1 MITGGKSPNPTAGQT
16 ALPAVEWTLLNRAK
30 APPEQ
35 KPTTDRPAVEKEN
48 KEPNLI
54 DKAENL
60 QLSNEVKKYL
70 GAVGRKL
77 SFRLHEPTGR
87 MIVKVINRETEE
99 VIREIPME
107 EFLEMEAQIK
117 ESIKNFL
124 DVLA

>member
-1 MITGGKSPNPTAGQT
+1 MITGGKIPDSTAGAA
-16 ALPAVEWTLLNRAK
+16 ALPAVEWTHPKRAK
-30 APPEQ
+30 APPVQ
-35 KPTTDRPAVEKEN
+35 KPTTDKPVVENEAKQ
-48 KEPNLI
+48 KNLI

-60 QLSNEVKKYL
+60 QLSDQVKRYL

-77 SFRLHEPTGR
+77 SFSLHEPTGQ
-87 MIVKVINRETEE
+87 MIVRIINRETDE

-107 EFLEMEAQIK
+107 EFLEIEAQIK